1 MRNADEIRP
10 VHLRM
15 GLCFCI
21 HFLENGRMR
30 MQFFLRNRI
39 GGLIWLDKCIR
50 NYHYEVIEY
59 AKWRGTEHF
68 LLVSG
73 NRIFIF

>member
-1 MRNADEIRP
+1 
-10 VHLRM
+10 
-15 GLCFCI
+15 
-21 HFLENGRMR
+21 

-50 NYHYEVIEY
+50 NYHFEVIEY
-59 AKWRGTEHF
+59 AKWRGTERF